1 MSFHSPTLPATQT
14 GAGVLS
20 SLAVTC
26 QTTGSWGEGPG
37 RFQTYPRTPLNLS
50 RGDHDGRVNH
60 RLAEPAS
67 LSLAIPVC
75 FQPGPEM
82 CRAEALG
89 RRCPSTTGPQ
99 HQAEQARVP
108 TPPRTGSVC
117 GPGLQFTRHVGSV
130 CSVTPLLTQL
140 NSSTKAA
147 VASGEFLK
155 GNRKSSP
162 QRQNGS
168 WWAGS
173 CQGQVKGGDFEKP
186 AHVTSGEN

>member
-1 MSFHSPTLPATQT
+1 MGAPPPGWEYSITIPPDRKPRHWVPAEKMYYTHRRRRWVRLRRRDLSQMEALKRVSP
-14 GAGVLS
+14 GVE
-20 SLAVTC
+20 V
-26 QTTGSWGEGPG
+26 G
-37 RFQTYPRTPLNLS
+37 
-50 RGDHDGRVNH
+50 
-60 RLAEPAS
+60 
-67 LSLAIPVC
+67 
-75 FQPGPEM
+75 
-82 CRAEALG
+82 RAEALG

-162 QRQNGS
+162 QRQNVS